1 MSFRV
6 NPYLQQPSSDG
17 MYFTWFTE
25 EDTSGELNITGP
37 GLENPLSFTT
47 DPTFESVL
55 SYTEAELNQEIDGLE
70 QGSWLLGDENYKHT
84 VDVNGLS
91 PNSTY
96 QYTVTVG
103 DEVFESSFQTA
114 PTADNWNQVRFFALS
129 DSETEPRGRVRRRDW
144 QEGALESESLERPA
158 LEGSLWADTLGVSG
172 DRLNYPLTENVG
184 YRNNLEIIN
193 SRNPDFM
200 VMPGD
205 LVQGGGYQPGW
216 DEFFRHNAGEFDS
229 GLSEYPILPA
239 LGNWENFGALNG
251 GYGTDAD
258 GRFGPK
264 FGHDKFHAYFDA
276 PPNGTPEHQDN
287 YYRIDYGPIT
297 VLTLDTSNGEPDDS
311 RDNYGGEGQP
321 PQISGQEFTEPG
333 TDTQQNFTREQY
345 EAAGG
350 TDLADFNPGSPQWNW
365 TIEQLED
372 AREDGQIIFAQFHH
386 VPYSNGTHGLPMNHV
401 DSSGQGGTP
410 MRKYHPLFEEYEVA
424 AVFSGHSE
432 MFERSFVD
440 EDGDGIGVNY
450 YDVGVAGDGMRG
462 ERQTEDGE
470 LLSYNPFS
478 QWTAD
483 QSEPELWEEVDG
495 VLQNVAGGKH
505 YGHLEVNLE
514 QTGEGSAAD
523 ITLTPVYSFP
533 TLDSEYNLVDTER
546 QVYGDEITIQ
556 TNADG
561 TIAMNDNDN
570 DNFIL
575 QLFHFSDG
583 EANTDTVTVAPQ
595 ASAVYNALRAQDID
609 GDGEAGYSETVLVNS
624 GDAWIPGLFYDA
636 SEEVYGLPG
645 AADVEIHNELGVQ
658 VISFGN
664 HEFDNGNDPIAR
676 LLDGIQPE
684 GDFEPFDG
692 ADFPYISGNLDFSE
706 NVTTFDEDGEVDE
719 FGLADLVTDDHQ
731 PAEDIAGQIAAT
743 TVIQTD
749 AGTRIGVVGATTP
762 QLDEG
767 LTSPSEGTA
776 VAPEDP
782 DDIEALAAVIQE
794 DVDALLAANPDLNK
808 VILLAHM
815 QDISIEQELATLLTD
830 VDIIVAGGSNT
841 RLFDENDIGFQGE
854 EAQGEYP
861 FFTQDADGKNIAV
874 VNTDANY
881 KYIGRLVIEFDENGE
896 IIPESYDADVSGAYA
911 TDEAGVERV
920 GGEGLEDP
928 EIQEIANAVNE
939 VIVEGESEFYAV
951 TEVFLNGERQGGGL
965 DGVRTQETN
974 LANLTGDANLAY
986 ARSYDPEVLV
996 SIKNGGG
1003 IRQSIGVIET
1013 TGLGDQERLPPEGIE
1028 GVKPEGGISQN
1039 DVGNTLAFNNGLVL
1053 LSFTTAELAQAIED
1067 TLSEYT
1073 SLEVD
1078 SGMDHYAGIQFSFD
1092 PDLPAGD
1099 RVVNAAVVDD
1109 AGEVLHP
1116 IVEDGEVVDNGDLT
1130 IRVVTLDFLAN
1141 SALEGFGTDRV
1152 DLATLPE
1159 SSVFNAVD
1167 TFDSGG
1173 EQDALAEYLFA
1184 EFGTDPGAPT
1194 ITAADTPP
1202 ELDERI
1208 QNLDFREDTVFG
1220 EAEPSLPM
1228 PVFGSL
1234 GDDTLEA
1241 GIDLEATNDLIFTGE
1256 GEDSV
1261 FASQGEGGNRAY
1273 SGSGNDELFAGTRDR
1288 LFGGSGNDSF
1298 DSSVGGGNNRLYGGE
1313 GDDDFFNGNDD
1324 RLIGGAG
1331 DDRFFLSEESGDSVI
1346 TGGSGA
1352 DAFWIANAGFPT
1364 EANTIT
1370 DFTGGED
1377 VLGIAG
1383 IGAADISDL
1392 EITASGDDSAIAF
1405 DGNQLA
1411 ILLGIDSNSLTN
1423 NNFVFAESQVG

>member
-25 EDTSGELNITGP
+25 EDTSGELTITGP

-47 DPTFESVL
+47 APTFESVL
-55 SYTEAELNQEIDGLE
+55 SYTDAELNQEISGLE

-84 VDVNGLS
+84 VDVNGLL
-91 PNSTY
+91 PDSTY

-144 QEGALESESLERPA
+144 QEGALDSESEDRPA

-276 PPNGTPEHQDN
+276 PPNDTPEHQDN

-321 PQISGQEFTEPG
+321 PKISGREFTEPG
-333 TDTQQNFTREQY
+333 TDTQQNYTREQY

-365 TIEQLED
+365 AIEQLED
-372 AREDGQIIFAQFHH
+372 AREEGQIIFAQFHH

-462 ERQTEDGE
+462 ERTDGDGN
-470 LLSYNPFS
+470 LLSYNQFS

-505 YGHLEVNLE
+505 YGHLEVNLQ

-533 TLDSEYNLVDTER
+533 TLDSEYNLVETER
-546 QVYGDEITIQ
+546 RVYGDEITIR

-561 TIAMNDNDN
+561 T
-570 DNFIL
+570 
-575 QLFHFSDG
+575 
-583 EANTDTVTVAPQ
+583 
-595 ASAVYNALRAQDID
+595 
-609 GDGEAGYSETVLVNS
+609 
-624 GDAWIPGLFYDA
+624 
-636 SEEVYGLPG
+636 
-645 AADVEIHNELGVQ
+645 
-658 VISFGN
+658 
-664 HEFDNGNDPIAR
+664 
-676 LLDGIQPE
+676 
-684 GDFEPFDG
+684 
-692 ADFPYISGNLDFSE
+692 
-706 NVTTFDEDGEVDE
+706 
-719 FGLADLVTDDHQ
+719 LA
-731 PAEDIAGQIAAT
+731 
-743 TVIQTD
+743 
-749 AGTRIGVVGATTP
+749 
-762 QLDEG
+762 
-767 LTSPSEGTA
+767 
-776 VAPEDP
+776 
-782 DDIEALAAVIQE
+782 QE
-794 DVDALLAANPDLNK
+794 DEAA
-808 VILLAHM
+808 
-815 QDISIEQELATLLTD
+815 E
-830 VDIIVAGGSNT
+830 
-841 RLFDENDIGFQGE
+841 
-854 EAQGEYP
+854 
-861 FFTQDADGKNIAV
+861 
-874 VNTDANY
+874 
-881 KYIGRLVIEFDENGE
+881 
-896 IIPESYDADVSGAYA
+896 
-911 TDEAGVERV
+911 
-920 GGEGLEDP
+920 
-928 EIQEIANAVNE
+928 
-939 VIVEGESEFYAV
+939 
-951 TEVFLNGERQGGGL
+951 
-965 DGVRTQETN
+965 
-974 LANLTGDANLAY
+974 
-986 ARSYDPEVLV
+986 
-996 SIKNGGG
+996 
-1003 IRQSIGVIET
+1003 
-1013 TGLGDQERLPPEGIE
+1013 
-1028 GVKPEGGISQN
+1028 
-1039 DVGNTLAFNNGLVL
+1039 
-1053 LSFTTAELAQAIED
+1053 
-1067 TLSEYT
+1067 
-1073 SLEVD
+1073 
-1078 SGMDHYAGIQFSFD
+1078 
-1092 PDLPAGD
+1092 
-1099 RVVNAAVVDD
+1099 
-1109 AGEVLHP
+1109 
-1116 IVEDGEVVDNGDLT
+1116 
-1130 IRVVTLDFLAN
+1130 
-1141 SALEGFGTDRV
+1141 
-1152 DLATLPE
+1152 
-1159 SSVFNAVD
+1159 
-1167 TFDSGG
+1167 
-1173 EQDALAEYLFA
+1173 
-1184 EFGTDPGAPT
+1184 
-1194 ITAADTPP
+1194 
-1202 ELDERI
+1202 
-1208 QNLDFREDTVFG
+1208 
-1220 EAEPSLPM
+1220 

-1234 GDDTLEA
+1234 DSDTLEA
-1241 GIDLEATNDLIFTGE
+1241 GINLDGANNLIFSGE
-1256 GEDSV
+1256 GEDGIFV
-1261 FASQGEGGNRAY
+1261 SQGEGGNRAY
-1273 SGSGNDELFAGTRDR
+1273 SGSDSDELFAGTRDR
-1288 LFGGSGNDSF
+1288 LFGGTGNDILDATES
-1298 DSSVGGGNNRLYGGE
+1298 GGRNRLYGGD
-1313 GDDDFFNGNDD
+1313 GNDDFFNGNDD

-1370 DFTGGED
+1370 DFTSGED

-1383 IGAADISDL
+1383 IGAGDISDL
-1392 EITASGDDSAIAF
+1392 DIAPSGNNSAIAF
-1405 DGNQLA
+1405 DGNDLA
-1411 ILLGIDSNSLTN
+1411 ILLGVEANTLTN
-1423 NNFVFAESQVG
+1423 ADFSFS